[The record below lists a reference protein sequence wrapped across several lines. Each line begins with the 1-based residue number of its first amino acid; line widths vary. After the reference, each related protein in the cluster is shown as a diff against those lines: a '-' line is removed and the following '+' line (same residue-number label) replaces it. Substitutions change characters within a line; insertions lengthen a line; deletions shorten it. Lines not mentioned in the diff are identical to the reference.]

1 MPILLPQLDFK
12 FLKTQDSWSEHV
24 MRAVAVR
31 EEREALGLGWASKG
45 LHLAG
50 MQVLTVIMMEETVF
64 CS

>member
-1 MPILLPQLDFK
+1 MPTLLPQVDFK

-31 EEREALGLGWASKG
+31 GESEALGLGWASKG

-50 MQVLTVIMMEETVF
+50 TRALSVIMTEKTVL
-64 CS
+64 